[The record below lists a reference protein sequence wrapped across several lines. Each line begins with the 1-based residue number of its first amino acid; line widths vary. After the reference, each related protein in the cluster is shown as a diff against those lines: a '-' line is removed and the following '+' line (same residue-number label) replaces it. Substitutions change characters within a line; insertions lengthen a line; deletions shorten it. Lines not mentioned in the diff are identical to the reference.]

1 MGAHRWQGGARR
13 SRKRCSST
21 EEVWDGGC
29 SGVRSGGQRGV
40 GRAGGMGSI
49 GRDGGSG
56 GMRVGG
62 KGLNGW
68 EGGRA
73 TVGRAGKRDARGRMS
88 GAGSVGQMGGAH
100 GDAGVR
106 AREGTPGS
114 VGRLDRWVQVIDLWS
129 IILGDE

>member
-1 MGAHRWQGGARR
+1 VAGRR
-13 SRKRCSST
+13 EAEQ
-21 EEVWDGGC
+21 EEVLI
-29 SGVRSGGQRGV
+29 SGGVGWRMQWLEV
-40 GRAGGMGSI
+40 GRAEEGWAGGTGSI
-49 GRDGGSG
+49 GRDGESG
-56 GMRVGG
+56 GMRVGSE
-62 KGLNGW
+62 GLNGW

-73 TVGRAGKRDARGRMS
+73 TVGRAGKWDARGRMS

>member
-1 MGAHRWQGGARR
+1 VAGRR
-13 SRKRCSST
+13 EAEQ
-21 EEVWDGGC
+21 EEVLINGG
-29 SGVRSGGQRGV
+29 GVGWRLQWREV

-62 KGLNGW
+62 EGLNGW

-73 TVGRAGKRDARGRMS
+73 TVGPAGKRDARGRMS